1 MKIIILWNQTPSG
14 MNAPRWNKHRNNC
27 PLTPFSTTVIMHH
40 VEPINNNA
48 KKYLYILEKMRNQS
62 ASWNLSSAEIR
73 QSIELVQQGINPHLT
88 IEPLLKKEQVISLL
102 NIVTRE
108 EYIKMGQYYQEE
120 EIETLLAKNL

>member
-1 MKIIILWNQTPSG
+1 
-14 MNAPRWNKHRNNC
+14 
-27 PLTPFSTTVIMHH
+27 
-40 VEPINNNA
+40 
-48 KKYLYILEKMRNQS
+48 MRNQS
-62 ASWNLSSAEIR
+62 GSWNLSSAEIR